1 MFYVKWW
8 WYMKRGREDKERVER
23 GGEIKY
29 YWGSCLVVFDVVELV
44 EVHRRFSVSCR
55 LNHPP

>member
-1 MFYVKWW
+1 
-8 WYMKRGREDKERVER
+8 MKRGREDKERVER